1 MTEMMVLE
9 EISRLVEGLLLA
21 SQKQY
26 NATSL
31 ADAKIVDLPLDSFD
45 MLQLVFQLEE
55 ALKITIQTDVV
66 FEEAT
71 LRSLASRLAGMC
83 Q

>member
-1 MTEMMVLE
+1 MTEIMVLE
-9 EISRLVEGLLLA
+9 EICRLVEDLLLA

-26 NATSL
+26 SSTPL

-55 ALKITIQTDVV
+55 KLKITIQTDVV
-66 FEEAT
+66 YEEAT
-71 LRSLASRLAGMC
+71 LRSLAVRLAGMC